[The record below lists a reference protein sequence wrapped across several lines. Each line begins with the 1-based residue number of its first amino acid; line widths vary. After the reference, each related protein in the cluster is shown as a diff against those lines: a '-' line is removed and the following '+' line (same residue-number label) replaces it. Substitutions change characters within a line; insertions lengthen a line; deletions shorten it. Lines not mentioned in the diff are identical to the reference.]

1 MIKFN
6 DLQEGDIVMAEYEG
20 QQSEGVV
27 TELNRE
33 DKEVCVRT
41 DIQAFWFTPEHLYPV
56 PLSEA
61 HLSRLGFSKQVN
73 GDGSA
78 KYLKE
83 AFRLVVPDT
92 GDFYPI
98 EMWYREDRRLF
109 GQPLSVHE
117 LQNHYYSMTKVE
129 LNAV

>member
-1 MIKFN
+1 VK
-6 DLQEGDIVMAEYEG
+6 
-20 QQSEGVV
+20 
-27 TELNRE
+27 TE
-33 DKEVCVRT
+33 V
-41 DIQAFWFTPEHLYPV
+41 QAFWFTPEHLYPV

-61 HLSRLGFSKQVN
+61 HLNRLGFLKQTN

-78 KYLKE
+78 KYMKE

-109 GQPLSVHE
+109 AQPLSVHE
-117 LQNHYYSMTKVE
+117 LQNHYYAMTKVE

>member
-83 AFRLVVPDT
+83 AFRLVNTYGP
-92 GDFYPI
+92 
-98 EMWYREDRRLF
+98 RQSARARRWA
-109 GQPLSVHE
+109 PARSR
-117 LQNHYYSMTKVE
+117 S
-129 LNAV
+129 A